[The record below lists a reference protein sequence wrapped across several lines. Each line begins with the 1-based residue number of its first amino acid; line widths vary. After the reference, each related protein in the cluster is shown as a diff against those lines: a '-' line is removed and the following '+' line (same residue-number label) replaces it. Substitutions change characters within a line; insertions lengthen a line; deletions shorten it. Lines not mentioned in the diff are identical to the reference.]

1 MASMK
6 ETELQCD
13 VFQDILS
20 KLESNEFYE
29 QIKSHLYNISAN
41 SSDIK
46 GTDSAERFLSW
57 AKLDSNL
64 KVVSVDVPSLI
75 LPNDY
80 EGRLHDV
87 RVFVKFG
94 PDDPVYDNNKEIRE
108 RIARGNSFLELTN
121 KAPRTFCALQAMKKF
136 TGGLGDDDDR
146 ESGDDLVWQKYFTK
160 PIEEAEIVIATNKA
174 NGEAA
179 HLSCIEIDN
188 EIILCGGSKNV
199 HLLFRNKS
207 DIDKYVE
214 PRYRIATE
222 VCHTVMEALDD
233 MTEKDRLRLMK
244 FLVQSQYTA
253 VFEIL
258 SPLHQHVV
266 NLSYLK
272 RPALKFISWTK
283 CELEASEKLHHLNIV
298 PPHVGIE
305 IAKCLGL
312 DPVTYEK
319 VKVSDLD
326 IFMKQ
331 IRKGFDSEG
340 KVLYFLDSENQVI
353 GLLKKKTTW
362 YIMCRAVR
370 EKVKTAVNQSIKN
383 PMKYSKTRSSNQI
396 EKRVREIQKW
406 LHLDN
411 ATTTAWKEL
420 GTSCLK
426 WVLREVDDNKLSPE
440 EVRDMFPV
448 YWERFLRETGST
460 DRIDVE
466 EDDITESGA
475 CGVDS

>member
-1 MASMK
+1 MADASK
-6 ETELQCD
+6 SDLETN
-13 VFQDILS
+13 VFDDILT
-20 KLESNEFYE
+20 KLESNEYYE
-29 QIKSHLYNISAN
+29 QIKTHLYSISNATEN
-41 SSDIK
+41 VKDI
-46 GTDSAERFLSW
+46 DLAERFLSW
-57 AKLDSNL
+57 AKSDSNL
-64 KVVSVDVPSLI
+64 KVVSVDVPSRI

-80 EGRLHDV
+80 EGKLHDV
-87 RVFVKFG
+87 KVFVKFG
-94 PDDPVYDNNKEIRE
+94 PDDSVYDNNKDIRE
-108 RIARGNSFLELTN
+108 RPLEET
-121 KAPRTFCALQAMKKF
+121 
-136 TGGLGDDDDR
+136 D
-146 ESGDDLVWQKYFTK
+146 
-160 PIEEAEIVIATNKA
+160 IVIATNKA

-179 HLSCIEIDN
+179 HLSCIEIDGQF
-188 EIILCGGSKNV
+188 ILCGGSKNV

-207 DIDKYVE
+207 DIDRYVE

-222 VCHTVMEALDD
+222 VCHTVMEALDE
-233 MTEKDRLRLMK
+233 MTEEDRHRLMN
-244 FLVQSQYTA
+244 FLVTSHYTA

-258 SPLHQHVV
+258 SPHHQHVV
-266 NLSYLK
+266 NLSHLK

-319 VKVSDLD
+319 VQVTELDL
-326 IFMKQ
+326 FMKQ

-340 KVLYFLDSENQVI
+340 KVLYFLDSDGQVI

-383 PMKYSKTRSSNQI
+383 PQKYSKGRSLNQI
-396 EKRVREIQKW
+396 EKRIGEIQKW

-411 ATTTAWKEL
+411 ATVTSWKEL
-420 GTSCLK
+420 GTNCLK
-426 WVLREVDDNKLSPE
+426 WVLHEVDDGKLSPE

-448 YWERFLRETGST
+448 YWDRFLQETGAT
-460 DRIDVE
+460 DRIIVE
-466 EDDITESGA
+466 EDRLAECGA
-475 CGVDS
+475 CGGDT

>member
-1 MASMK
+1 MADASK
-6 ETELQCD
+6 SDLETN
-13 VFQDILS
+13 VFDDILT
-20 KLESNEFYE
+20 KLESNEYYE
-29 QIKSHLYNISAN
+29 QIKTHLYSISNATEN
-41 SSDIK
+41 VKDI
-46 GTDSAERFLSW
+46 DLAERFLSW
-57 AKLDSNL
+57 AKSDSNL
-64 KVVSVDVPSLI
+64 KVVSVDVPSRI

-80 EGRLHDV
+80 EGKLHDV
-87 RVFVKFG
+87 KVFVKFG
-94 PDDPVYDNNKEIRE
+94 PDDSVYDNNKDIRE

-121 KAPRTFCALQAMKKF
+121 KVARTFCVLQAMKKF

-146 ESGDDLVWQKYFTK
+146 ESGDDLIWQKYFTK
-160 PIEEAEIVIATNKA
+160 PLEETDIVIATNKA

-179 HLSCIEIDN
+179 HLSCIEIDGQF
-188 EIILCGGSKNV
+188 ILCGGSKNV

-207 DIDKYVE
+207 DIDRYVE

-222 VCHTVMEALDD
+222 VCHTVMEALDE
-233 MTEKDRLRLMK
+233 MTEEDRHRLMN
-244 FLVQSQYTA
+244 FLVTSHYTA

-258 SPLHQHVV
+258 SPHHQHVV
-266 NLSYLK
+266 NLSHLK

-319 VKVSDLD
+319 VQVTELDL
-326 IFMKQ
+326 FMKQ

-340 KVLYFLDSENQVI
+340 KVLYFLDSDGQVI

-383 PMKYSKTRSSNQI
+383 PQKYSKGRSLNQI
-396 EKRVREIQKW
+396 EKRIGEIQKW

-411 ATTTAWKEL
+411 ATVTSWKEL
-420 GTSCLK
+420 GTNCLK
-426 WVLREVDDNKLSPE
+426 WVLHEVDDGKLSPE

-448 YWERFLRETGST
+448 YWDRFLQETGAT
-460 DRIDVE
+460 DRIIVE
-466 EDDITESGA
+466 EDRLAECGA
-475 CGVDS
+475 CGGDT